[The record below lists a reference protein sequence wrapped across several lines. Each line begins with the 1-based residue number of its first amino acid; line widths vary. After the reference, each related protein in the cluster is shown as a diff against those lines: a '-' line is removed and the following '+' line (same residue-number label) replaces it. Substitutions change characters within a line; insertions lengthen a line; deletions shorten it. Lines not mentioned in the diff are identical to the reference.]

1 MILRRA
7 DVSDAETCAMIQR
20 EANSAS
26 LPFLP
31 IEPDLSGAIEFFA
44 TVLIPENETW
54 IAEVDGRAVA
64 YVAFHPGWLE
74 HLYVSPDHQ
83 GQGIGP
89 TLLAKALED
98 GTTRDLW
105 TFQKNARARKFY
117 EDRGWTLV
125 ELTDGQANREREPD
139 ARYRWAGR

>member
-7 DVSDAETCAMIQR
+7 SVADAQTCAMIQR
-20 EANSAS
+20 EANLAS

-31 IEPDLSGAIEFFA
+31 ADPDISGAVEFFS
-44 TVLIPENETW
+44 TILLVENEAW
-54 IAEVDGRAVA
+54 IAELDGQPAA

-74 HLYVSPDHQ
+74 HLYVLPGYQ
-83 GQGIGP
+83 GRGIGP
-89 TLLAKALED
+89 ALIAKALED
-98 GTTRDLW
+98 GTPRELW

-125 ELTDGQANREREPD
+125 ELTDGQGNREKEPD
-139 ARYRWAGR
+139 ARYAWSGN